1 MKKKS
6 YSTLESGLMR
16 MSESCQ
22 VARDKVCLGAMWVDL
37 PTRMGA
43 WLPGSL
49 DTVPR
54 ALGAVRHPG
63 RRLLL
68 TTFRR
73 QAPSIPPAPPGV
85 SAPTFD
91 PADIRGAKSSGNGPK
106 KESTSV
112 KSKQESKNGTILGF
126 TQVLA

>member
-1 MKKKS
+1 
-6 YSTLESGLMR
+6 MR
-16 MSESCQ
+16 KSESCQ

-43 WLPGSL
+43 WLPCSR
-49 DTVPR
+49 DAVPR
-54 ALGAVRHPG
+54 ALGAAVRHPG

-68 TTFRR
+68 TTFQR
-73 QAPSIPPAPPGV
+73 QAPSLPPAPRGI

-91 PADIRGAKSSGNGPK
+91 PADFHRAKSSGNGPK
-106 KESTSV
+106 KESTGV